1 MRESLGL
8 LGEARLRPFGGAL
21 VDLDVD
27 LGAPPPVAT
36 TAVLAACLGAADT
49 EIWSWTVNRRLQGLI
64 AVATATRGADWTST
78 VRCEACGALMD
89 LPLRLDAFRRDEDPL
104 AIALDGVEIALPT
117 GADQKAWLEAG
128 TDGPAA
134 MQARLLPPS
143 LAGREAEVEAA
154 LADADPLTVLA
165 IETGCPECGAANAL
179 ELDLEATC
187 LALLAMEQRR
197 LVDDVH
203 ALAAAY
209 HWSEAEILAV
219 PPRRRR
225 LYLDRIAGAAP

>member
-1 MRESLGL
+1 MA
-8 LGEARLRPFGGAL
+8 GEGAPRPFGLAQA
-21 VDLDVD
+21 DLDVD
-27 LGAPPPVAT
+27 LGAPQPLAT
-36 TAVLAACLGAADT
+36 TAVLAACLCARDP
-49 EIWSWTVNRRLQGLI
+49 EIWSWTVSRRLQGLLEV
-64 AVATATRGADWTST
+64 AVATRGADWTST

-89 LPLRLDAFRRDEDPL
+89 LPLRLDAFRRCEDPL

-117 GADQKAWLEAG
+117 GADQRAWLAAG
-128 TDGPAA
+128 ADGPAA

-143 LAGREAEVEAA
+143 LAGREGEVEAA
-154 LADADPLTVLA
+154 LAEADPLTVLA
-165 IETGCPECGAANAL
+165 IETSCPECGAANAL

-203 ALAAAY
+203 ALARAY

-225 LYLDRIAGAAP
+225 LYLDRVAGAVP